1 MKKSLIFGIL
11 LSCIAIS
18 CTQNLEEGAQ
28 DNGGN
33 LLHRLAIGLT
43 EPELLSI
50 AYDSN
55 NDLSE
60 EAATDILADFI
71 AENNVSRSS
80 MPTFC
85 LKNKYTINAKN
96 NSTRPVNKDHVT
108 FYEYETENQPEKKKA
123 LVCGDKR
130 FPAVIAYIDSYNRNS
145 ILPSDIMLANAKQ
158 YVLSTI
164 SQIKHYEDSLR
175 VQTIDKIRHIRQFT
189 GDFKFKDFED
199 NIFVYENPTRGW
211 AVTPGGTEMAKIGPL
226 TTTQWDQV
234 SPYNLYAD
242 PTTGTNDEGAFDFRY
257 DNRYPAGC
265 VVTAMAQ
272 IAAYL
277 KPSMP
282 GIDWSLAN
290 IQSVPMFDNSSET
303 SKAVASVFSLIAK
316 GSGTKYGPKGGST
329 NTQMARNYMK
339 TLGVYMDDAKDCTFQ
354 NMKASLDALR
364 LVYITGTGRHV
375 YTRGFN
381 ASGRHAWLID
391 GYQIRQRNSS
401 YRMILRQYNVYCHC
415 NFGWGGDSD
424 GWYLY
429 QSSGDITF
437 DCNGNPKSDYDIF
450 DYELKAYPNVR
461 KG

>member
-1 MKKSLIFGIL
+1 MKKIFIFGIL
-11 LSCIAIS
+11 LSCITIS
-18 CTQNLEEGAQ
+18 CTQNLEEGDQ

-33 LLHRLAIGLT
+33 LLHRVAIGLT

-50 AYDSN
+50 AYDSD

-60 EAATDILADFI
+60 EAATDILSDFI
-71 AENNVSRSS
+71 AANNVSRNS
-80 MPTFC
+80 MSTFS
-85 LKNKYTINAKN
+85 LTNKFTINEVN
-96 NSTRPVNKDHVT
+96 NATCSANKDHVT

-130 FPAVIAYIDSYNRNS
+130 FPAVVAYIDSYNKTS
-145 ILPSDIMLANAKQ
+145 ILPADIMLANAKQ

-175 VQTIDKIRHIRQFT
+175 VQTIDKVRRIKPFT
-189 GDFKFKDFED
+189 GDFKFKDFEH
-199 NIFVYENPTRGW
+199 NIFVYENTTRGW

-226 TTTQWDQV
+226 TMTQWDQI

-242 PTTGTNDEGAFDFRY
+242 PTTGTADEGTFTDSY

-282 GIDWSLAN
+282 SIDWTLAN
-290 IQSVPMFDNSSET
+290 VHSVSNSDKTSERA
-303 SKAVASVFSLIAK
+303 KAVASVFSLIAK
-316 GSGTKYGPKGGST
+316 GSGTTYGPEGGST
-329 NTQMARNYMK
+329 NTQKARNYMK
-339 TLGVYMDDAKDCTFQ
+339 TLGVYMDDATDCTFQ
-354 NMKASLDALR
+354 NMKSSLDALR
-364 LVYITGTGRHV
+364 LVYITGTSRHV
-375 YTRGFN
+375 STRGFN
-381 ASGRHAWLID
+381 ASGRHAWLAD

-401 YRMILRQYNVYCHC
+401 YRMILKQYNVYCHC
-415 NFGWGGDSD
+415 NFGWGGDFD

-437 DCNGNPKSDYDIF
+437 DCNGYPNFEYDIF
-450 DYELKAYPNVR
+450 DYDLKAYPNVR